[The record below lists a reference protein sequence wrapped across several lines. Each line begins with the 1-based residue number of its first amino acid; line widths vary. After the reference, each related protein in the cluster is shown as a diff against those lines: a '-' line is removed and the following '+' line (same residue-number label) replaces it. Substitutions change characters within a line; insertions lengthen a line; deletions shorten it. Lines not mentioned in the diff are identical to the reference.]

1 MAYHQHGEEPA
12 VRTLTGA
19 PMPRLSATQASAVRY
34 LLQLPGTNTPART
47 TILSLM
53 RSGVVVGPDARQRVD
68 REHRAEL
75 CGPAGLTDAERAVV
89 DAALERWRRWD
100 LEALAAHQ
108 EADACRRLV
117 DSLPEHLRHYGAASE
132 RSLDRLA
139 TRVADYAE
147 SVARSAADYRA
158 EAARVTRRAES
169 YEADAA
175 TLRDL
180 AEAAR
185 ATPRPTTGA

>member
-1 MAYHQHGEEPA
+1 
-12 VRTLTGA
+12 
-19 PMPRLSATQASAVRY
+19 MPRLSPTQAAAVRY
-34 LLQLPGTNTPART
+34 LLQLPGTTTPART
-47 TILSLM
+47 TLDSL
-53 RSGVVVGPDARQRVD
+53 RRAGVLAGIDARQRVA

-75 CGPAGLTDAERAVV
+75 CGPGGLTDAERVVV

-100 LEALAAHQ
+100 LEELAADQ
-108 EADACRRLV
+108 EAAACRRLV

-139 TRVADYAE
+139 RRGADYAE
-147 SVARSAADYRA
+147 SVARSAADCRA

-180 AEAAR
+180 AAAAL
-185 ATPRPTTGA
+185 ATPRPTVPS